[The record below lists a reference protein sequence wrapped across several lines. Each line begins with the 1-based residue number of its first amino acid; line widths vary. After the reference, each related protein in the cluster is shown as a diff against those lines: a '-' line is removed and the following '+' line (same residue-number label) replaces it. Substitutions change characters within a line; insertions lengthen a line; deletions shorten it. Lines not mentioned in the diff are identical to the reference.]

1 MPRVLLLAA
10 TTGYQTRAFEDAA
23 QRLGFDLVYATD
35 RCHVLDD
42 PWQDRAIPIRFVDE
56 PAAVAAILRAADPS
70 PFDGVIAVGDRP
82 TRIAARVMELLGLPG
97 HTPDAAVAAGN
108 KEQTRE
114 RLRLAGLPVPWFVA
128 TESCTD
134 PQKLAATLRFPCIVK
149 PLALSGSRGVIRA
162 DDEAQLV
169 AALYRLRG
177 LLQSPDIRSERRPDH
192 HRVMVEGFIP
202 GREYAVEGI
211 LSAGR
216 LKVLAIF
223 DKPEP
228 LDGPFFEETIYV
240 TPSSASPGVQ
250 RLIVLTI
257 ERAVRAIGLRHGPIH
272 AECRVNDDGVYVLEV
287 AARPIGGLCAR
298 ALRFEAGGV
307 TISLEELILRHSVGR
322 SVEEWQREP
331 RASGVMMIPIPRR
344 GILRKVSGLDHAR
357 AVPNVEDVR
366 ITAKLDQRL
375 LPLPEG
381 ASYLGFVFARADRPA
396 EVDQALHRAHG
407 CLAFTID
414 PEVRM
419 LQSFYG

>member
-23 QRLGFDLVYATD
+23 QRLGFDLAYATD

-42 PWQDRAIPIRFVDE
+42 PWRDGAIPIRFQDE
-56 PAAVAAILRAADPS
+56 PAAVAAVLRATERS

-82 TRIAARVMELLGLPG
+82 TRIAARVMESLGLPG
-97 HTPDAAVAAGN
+97 HTADAAAAAGN

-114 RLRLAGLPVPWFVA
+114 RLRLARLPIPWFIA
-128 TESCTD
+128 TSASAD
-134 PQKLAATLRFPCIVK
+134 PRELASTLRFPCIVK
-149 PLALSGSRGVIRA
+149 PLALSGSRGVMRA
-162 DDEAQLV
+162 DDEAGLV
-169 AALYRLRG
+169 ASLYRLRAI
-177 LLQSPDIRSERRPDH
+177 LQSPDIRNERSADH
-192 HRVMVEGFIP
+192 ERVMVEGFIP

-240 TPSSASPGVQ
+240 TPSSAGMEMQ
-250 RLIVLTI
+250 RLIIATI
-257 ERAVRAIGLRHGPIH
+257 DHAVRALGLRHGPIH
-272 AECRVNDDGVYVLEV
+272 AECRVNDKGVYVLEV

-298 ALRFEAGGV
+298 ALRFVSGGV

-344 GILRKVSGLDHAR
+344 GILRRVSGLDHAR
-357 AVPNVEDVR
+357 AVPGIEDVR

-381 ASYLGFVFARADRPA
+381 ASYLGFVFARANRAA
-396 EVDQALHRAHG
+396 EVEQALRCAHR

-419 LQSFYG
+419 LQSFHG

>member
-1 MPRVLLLAA
+1 MPRVLLLTA

-23 QRLGFDLVYATD
+23 QCLGFDLVYATD

-42 PWQDRAIPIRFVDE
+42 PWQDGAIPIRFFDE
-56 PAAVAAILRAADPS
+56 PAAVAAILRAAERA
-70 PFDGVIAVGDRP
+70 PFDGVVALGDRP
-82 TRIAARVMELLGLPG
+82 TRIAARVMESLGLPG
-97 HTPDAAVAAGN
+97 HPPDAAGAAGN
-108 KEQTRE
+108 KHQTRD
-114 RLRLAGLPVPWFVA
+114 RLRLARLLVPWFMA
-128 TESCTD
+128 TDASADLRE
-134 PQKLAATLRFPCIVK
+134 LASAVHFPCVVK
-149 PLALSGSRGVIRA
+149 PLALSGSRGVMRA
-162 DDEAQLV
+162 DHEAELV
-169 AALYRLRG
+169 AALYRLRT

-192 HRVMVEGFIP
+192 ERVIVEGFIP

-240 TPSSASPGVQ
+240 TPSRASVEVQ
-250 RLIVLTI
+250 RLIIQTI
-257 ERAVRAIGLRHGPIH
+257 EHAVRAIGLHHGPIH
-272 AECRVNDDGVYVLEV
+272 AECRANDEGVYVLEV

-298 ALRFEAGGV
+298 ALRFAAGGV

-322 SVEEWQREP
+322 SVDEWQREAA
-331 RASGVMMIPIPRR
+331 ASGVMMIPIPRR
-344 GILRKVSGLDHAR
+344 GILRRVSGLDHAR
-357 AVPNVEDVR
+357 AVPGVADVR
-366 ITAKLDQRL
+366 ITAKIDQRL

-381 ASYLGFVFARADRPA
+381 ASYLGFVFARADQPA
-396 EVDQALHRAHG
+396 EVERALHCAHRF
-407 CLAFTID
+407 LAFTID